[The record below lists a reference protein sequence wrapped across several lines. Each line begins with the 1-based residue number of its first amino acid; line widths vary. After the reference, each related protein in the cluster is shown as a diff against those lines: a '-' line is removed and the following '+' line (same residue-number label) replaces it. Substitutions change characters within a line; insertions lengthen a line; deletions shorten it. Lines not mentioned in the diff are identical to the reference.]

1 MLIRE
6 EHDYGDDLAMHSV
19 TSTLPMYS
27 CTLDLVYPH
36 KKYLCLSELNF
47 LLHAVF
53 EALDQILM
61 DSLPVYKI
69 ISQQCNL
76 SIGEYSMQ

>member
-1 MLIRE
+1 MAMTWQCIQSLVHYQCTVVPLIQCI
-6 EHDYGDDLAMHSV
+6 H
-19 TSTLPMYS
+19 T
-27 CTLDLVYPH
+27 